1 MSANPGN
8 PMSASSVAC
17 AAGPLRGLRARS
29 ATSAD
34 LPRIVA
40 IEREIYPFPW
50 TPGNFS
56 DSLAASYEFWLFE
69 DDRGDIVCYAVS
81 MWIPDEI
88 HLLNLGVAAG
98 WQRRGIGRAV
108 LRWLCAAARARGAQG
123 MLLEVRPSNMEALA
137 LYESSGFARIGV
149 RRRYYPAADGARE
162 DAWVL
167 FKRFADEPTDDA
179 GLAGQRGDDE

>member
-1 MSANPGN
+1 MSVTPGN
-8 PMSASSVAC
+8 SLCASSA
-17 AAGPLRGLRARS
+17 ARIAGPLHGLRARS
-29 ATSAD
+29 ATPAD

-50 TPGNFS
+50 SPGNFS
-56 DSLAASYEFWLFE
+56 DSLAASYDFWVFE
-69 DDRGDIVCYAVS
+69 DDRGDLVCYAVA

-88 HLLNLGVAAG
+88 HLLNLGVAPG

-108 LRWLCAAARARGAQG
+108 LRWLCTCARARGAQG
-123 MLLEVRPSNMEALA
+123 MLLEVRPSNAAALA

-149 RRRYYPAADGARE
+149 RRRYYPAAEGARE

-167 FKRFADEPTDDA
+167 FRRFADDRPDDA
-179 GLAGQRGDDE
+179 GLSGPGGDDE

>member
-1 MSANPGN
+1 MSVNPGD
-8 PMSASSVAC
+8 PLSASSAAY

-29 ATSAD
+29 ATRAD

-50 TPGNFS
+50 SPGNFS
-56 DSLAASYEFWLFE
+56 DSLVASYDFRVFE
-69 DDRGDIVCYAVS
+69 DDRGDLVCYAIA

-108 LRWLCAAARARGAQG
+108 LRWLCADARARGAQG
-123 MLLEVRPSNMEALA
+123 MLLEVRPSNAAALA
-137 LYESSGFARIGV
+137 LYESSGFARIGI
-149 RRRYYPAADGARE
+149 RRRYYPAAEGARE

-167 FKRFADEPTDDA
+167 FRRFADDLRDDA
-179 GLAGQRGDDE
+179 GRSGQGGDDE